1 MSTGKK
7 HLHHLVPLVDIY
19 QTGDGI
25 IVCIDLPGVEKEQ
38 IKLNI
43 EGDRLSLVCEKAN
56 RRPRLTRGFFQLLE
70 REYGFFRRDL
80 SLPAGLWPE
89 EAEAKMD
96 KGVLEVYIPW
106 KPGGGSKKEGD

>member
-56 RRPRLTRGFFQLLE
+56 RRPRLTRGSFQLLE
-70 REYGFFRRDL
+70 REYGFYRREL
-80 SLPAGLWPE
+80 LLPSGLWAE
-89 EAEAKMD
+89 KAEAEMD
-96 KGVLEVYIPW
+96 NGVLVVQIPW
-106 KPGGGSKKEGD
+106 KAEGQ